1 MMVFEPKNLLPKD
14 NVKAFIQVIAFLTA
28 ENIPATKQVINPLY
42 MVKVGEELIKAM
54 AEGEKVRVRQWLTN
68 QFSLVYEHDS
78 NGEPRIRTYRGNNHF
93 ENNMLMY
100 LAEQLI
106 DRNQRD
112 KWDSVLGEIID
123 GKDGQFI

>member
-1 MMVFEPKNLLPKD
+1 MVFNLLPED
-14 NVKAFIQVIAFLTA
+14 NVKAFIQVVAFLTA
-28 ENIPATKQVINPLY
+28 DNIPATREVINPLY

-54 AEGEKVRVRQWLTN
+54 AEGEKTRVRQWLTN
-68 QFSLVYEHDS
+68 QFGLVYEHVS
-78 NGEPRIRTYRGNNHF
+78 NGEPLIRTYQGNNYF
-93 ENNMLMY
+93 ENNNLMY

-106 DRNQRD
+106 DRNQRS